1 MKVSPRPPASG
12 GGFRSEGDTMFAL
25 ERVTLILLVSSLI
38 VACGLSP
45 LATATGQYTAQ
56 LIIKFSEPT
65 IDPMRAD
72 FVEHLSRD
80 AGVTLVYVRPMSGGA
95 HLFRIEHLSDKEQL
109 AGAIKRL
116 TKRTDILYVEPDRVL
131 RHQ

>member
-1 MKVSPRPPASG
+1 MSKA
-12 GGFRSEGDTMFAL
+12 DTMFAL
-25 ERVTLILLVSSLI
+25 ERVALILLVSSLI

-65 IDPMRAD
+65 IDPTRAD
-72 FVEHLSRD
+72 FVEHLSKD
-80 AGVTLVYVRPMSGGA
+80 AGVPLVYLRPISGGA
-95 HLFRIEHLSDKEQL
+95 HLFRIERLADKDQL
-109 AGAIKRL
+109 AAVMKRL